1 MVRLIADCG
10 LPLKISTEWTETT
23 YQDYDKFDYMTAT
36 TVAGWRVRINGKIYP
51 RPVEADIVGYCSE
64 HSPLDWSYRYTPRA
78 GETEEGRQ
86 EAIRNALAEA
96 GLRVKGYEVKWRM
109 AG

>member
-1 MVRLIADCG
+1 MVKLIADCG
-10 LPLKISTEWTETT
+10 LPVKIQTEWNETE
-23 YQDYDKFDYMTAT
+23 YQDYDEIDYMRST

-51 RPVEADIVGYCSE
+51 RGNVKGDGSA
-64 HSPLDWSYRYTPRA
+64 DWSYRYTPRA
-78 GETEEGRQ
+78 GRTKEGRQ

-96 GLRVKGYEVKWRM
+96 GLRVKGYEIQWRM

>member
-1 MVRLIADCG
+1 VTTINLIADCG

-23 YQDYDKFDYMTAT
+23 YQDYDEFDYMTTAT
-36 TVAGWRVRINGKIYP
+36 VKGWRVRINGKIYP
-51 RPVEADIVGYCSE
+51 RGDVKSDGSA
-64 HSPLDWSYRYTPRA
+64 DWSYRYTPGA

-86 EAIRNALAEA
+86 EAIRNALLEA

>member
-10 LPLKISTEWTETT
+10 LPLKIQTEWTETE
-23 YQDYDKFDYMTAT
+23 YQDYDEFDYMRLT
-36 TVAGWRVRINGKIYP
+36 TVAGWRVRINGRIYP
-51 RPVEADIVGYCSE
+51 RGVEEYQKSN
-64 HSPLDWSYRYTPRA
+64 LDWSYRYTPRA
-78 GETEEGRQ
+78 GQTEEGRR

-96 GLRVKGYEVKWRM
+96 GLRVKGYETQWKI

>member
-1 MVRLIADCG
+1 MRLIADCG
-10 LPLKISTEWTETT
+10 LPLKISTEWTETE
-23 YQDYDKFDYMTAT
+23 YLNYDEFDHMTST
-36 TVAGWRVRINGKIYP
+36 TVKGWRVRINGRIYP
-51 RPVEADIVGYCSE
+51 RGNVKGDGTA
-64 HSPLDWSYRYTPRA
+64 DWSYRYTPQA
-78 GETEEGRQ
+78 GQTKEGSR